1 MVLTKINNMV
11 LTKIVILTKITI
23 LIKML
28 GKSWSSTN
36 DLFGCSIMQPI

>member
-28 GKSWSSTN
+28 GKS
-36 DLFGCSIMQPI
+36 